1 MLLVLRSILLWV
13 LSNNVAG
20 HLVVNLQNH
29 FKFYNVLFSVVKNR
43 KY

>member
-20 HLVVNLQNH
+20 HLVNLQNH